1 MKKLTFLFCAWLCCH
16 TAQAQLFRNGISF
29 YEFEFSQSNNRLF
42 ANSNYQENKVKQVE
56 VKQLGTKS
64 NSVKKISSYLIN
76 PVGITYEFR
85 SMDKNGKINRSY
97 FYILID
103 SFRFEKRISVYKKD
117 TFLLKNQFNDNQL
130 ITVSEYFKKQQLMT
144 AVKYTYNN
152 NNQIASTNYINKK
165 GKETSRY
172 EYKYFENGSREE
184 MKYYKNNKL
193 KKIYN
198 YSCQPTGEVQK
209 KVTQQNICK
218 KSSLNLDSSY
228 IEIHEGKDNKGHA
241 TTRIKKYSKDSL
253 ILEDTYLNKND
264 KEIRKYVYAYNN
276 KRTKAILTYRKGKL
290 LSTSHY
296 QYTPTGLYSG
306 YQVKNAKGKIKTNIT
321 YTYQYF

>member
-16 TAQAQLFRNGISF
+16 AAQAQLFGDGISF
-29 YEFEFSQSNNRLF
+29 YEFEFSPSNTRLF
-42 ANSNYQENKVKQVE
+42 ANSNYQKNKVKQVE
-56 VKQLGTKS
+56 VKQLNTKS
-64 NSVKKISSYLIN
+64 NSIKRTYYYAIN
-76 PVGITYEFR
+76 PIGIAYEYR
-85 SMDKNGKINRSY
+85 LMDKKGKIIRSY
-97 FYILID
+97 SYSFLD
-103 SFRFEKRISVYKKD
+103 SFRFEKRIAVYKKD
-117 TFLLKNQFNDNQL
+117 TFLLKNQFNDKQL
-130 ITVSEYFKKQQLMT
+130 VTTSEYFKKQQLMT
-144 AVKYTYNN
+144 AVKYTYNS

-209 KVTQQNICK
+209 KVTQLNICK
-218 KSSLNLDSSY
+218 RRDLNLDSSY
-228 IEIHEGKDNKGHA
+228 IEIYEGKDNKGRA
-241 TTRIKKYSKDSL
+241 NTQIKKYSKDSL

-264 KEIRKYVYAYNN
+264 KEIRKYVYAYDNE
-276 KRTKAILTYRKGKL
+276 KTKAILTYRKGKL

-306 YQVKNAKGKIKTNIT
+306 YQVKNAKGKIKTNIA